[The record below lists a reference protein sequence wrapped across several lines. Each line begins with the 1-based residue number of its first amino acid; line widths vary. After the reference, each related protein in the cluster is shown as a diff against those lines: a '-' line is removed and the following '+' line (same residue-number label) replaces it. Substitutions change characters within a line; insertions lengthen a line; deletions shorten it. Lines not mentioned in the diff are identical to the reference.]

1 MAAYP
6 LGAFLNSAGEDRRR
20 GKRMPLRCSIRLIRK
35 NGMILP
41 TTTENLSSCG
51 FYCHVEGRL
60 TPGEEFDCYIRLS
73 SNHAPASDER
83 LVLAC
88 RGRVARVE
96 SLGSDRFGVGCQID
110 DYLIVPE

>member
-1 MAAYP
+1 MAARP
-6 LGAFLNSAGEDRRR
+6 IEAFLNSAEDRRR
-20 GKRMPLRCSIRLIRK
+20 GKRMALRCPVRLIRK

-51 FYCHVEGRL
+51 FYCHVDGRL
-60 TPGEEFDCYIRLS
+60 TPGEEFDCYIRLP
-73 SNHAPASDER
+73 SNHVPASDER

-88 RGRVARVE
+88 RARVARVV

-110 DYLIVPE
+110 DYLILAE